1 MGQEGRAR
9 PPCQALTRASPESSP
24 NPEAGPPGQT
34 VYVSAKATEARLPS
48 CDKGGN
54 GLRGLSPL
62 SRSARLAEA
71 LPSLR
76 RGLGAGGC
84 LSSSAEQPSGACQ
97 VRSALTFLWKLW
109 DNQ

>member
-9 PPCQALTRASPESSP
+9 APCQALTRASPESSP

-48 CDKGGN
+48 CDEGGN

-62 SRSARLAEA
+62 SRSARPAEA

-76 RGLGAGGC
+76 RGLGAGGPLGPAFPVL
-84 LSSSAEQPSGACQ
+84 LSSRRAPARSG
-97 VRSALTFLWKLW
+97 VL
-109 DNQ
+109 

>member
-48 CDKGGN
+48 CDEGGN

-62 SRSARLAEA
+62 SRSARPAEA

-76 RGLGAGGC
+76 RGLGAGGP
-84 LSSSAEQPSGACQ
+84 LGPAFPVLPSCHRVPA
-97 VRSALTFLWKLW
+97 RSGVL
-109 DNQ
+109 

>member
-9 PPCQALTRASPESSP
+9 APCQALTRASPESSP

-34 VYVSAKATEARLPS
+34 VYVPAKATEARLPS
-48 CDKGGN
+48 CDKGKN

-62 SRSARLAEA
+62 SQSARPAEA

-76 RGLGAGGC
+76 RGLGAGGPLGPTFPVL
-84 LSSSAEQPSGACQ
+84 LSCRRAPARSG
-97 VRSALTFLWKLW
+97 VL
-109 DNQ
+109 

>member
-1 MGQEGRAR
+1 MR

-48 CDKGGN
+48 CDEGGN
-54 GLRGLSPL
+54 GLRRLSPL
-62 SRSARLAEA
+62 SRSARPAEA

-76 RGLGAGGC
+76 RGLGDGGWGPPGPC